1 MISIFFWQDYSE
13 KFDRHIQLDLIV
25 SSKIDVDSFKQ
36 KVNNELDSRNKD
48 YYWEKEF
55 LDTWYG
61 LNNKES
67 DLLLKK

>member
-48 YYWEKEF
+48 YYWEKSF
-55 LDTWYG
+55 
-61 LNNKES
+61 
-67 DLLLKK
+67 